1 MIVECLLDTNILV
14 YAVDSTPVNSEKKAT
29 ALELIEKAD
38 FGLSTQI
45 MQEFYVTVT
54 RKFRKLLSSE
64 EAALFLEQLNA
75 FPVISTDYRIVTD
88 GIRNSIKHQ
97 ISYWDGTVL
106 AAAERLKARILYSE
120 DLNHGQL
127 YGTTTVINPFFKEV

>member
-1 MIVECLLDTNILV
+1 MIAECLLDTNILV
-14 YAVDSTPVNSEKKAT
+14 YAVDSASVNSEKNAT

-54 RKFRKLLSSE
+54 RKFKKPLSSE
-64 EAALFLEQLNA
+64 TAALFLEHLNA
-75 FPVISTDYRIVTD
+75 FPIIPIDYKIVTE
-88 GIRNSIKHQ
+88 GIRNSIEHH
-97 ISYWDGTVL
+97 ISYWDGAVL

-127 YGTTTVINPFFKEV
+127 YGTIEVINPFC

>member
-14 YAVDSTPVNSEKKAT
+14 YAVDSTPVNSEKKAK

-54 RKFRKLLSSE
+54 RKFKKPLSSE

-75 FPVISTDYRIVTD
+75 FPVISTDYGIITD
-88 GIRNSIKHQ
+88 GIRNSIEYQ
-97 ISYWDGTVL
+97 ISYWDGAIL

-120 DLNHGQL
+120 DLNQGQL
-127 YGTTTVINPFFKEV
+127 YGTVTVIDPFF

>member
-14 YAVDSTPVNSEKKAT
+14 YAVDSTPANSEKNAI
-29 ALELIEKAD
+29 ALKLIEETD

-45 MQEFYVTVT
+45 MQEFYVAVT
-54 RKFRKLLSSE
+54 RKFKKTLSSE

-75 FPVISTDYRIVTD
+75 FPVIPTDYRIVTE
-88 GIRNSIKHQ
+88 GIRNSIEHQ
-97 ISYWDGTVL
+97 ISYWDGAVL

-120 DLNHGQL
+120 DLSHGQL
-127 YGTTTVINPFFKEV
+127 YGTITVINPFS